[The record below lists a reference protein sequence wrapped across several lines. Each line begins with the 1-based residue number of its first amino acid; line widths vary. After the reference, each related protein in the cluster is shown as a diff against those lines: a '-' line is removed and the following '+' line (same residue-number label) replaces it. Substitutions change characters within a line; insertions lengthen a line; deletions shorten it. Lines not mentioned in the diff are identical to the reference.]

1 METLFASKLK
11 KKEKNKHLTEPSEV
25 SLVRRVLRRDGRM
38 NEENNFEPEDWFWD
52 DVEPEEYEEQ
62 EDGE

>member
-11 KKEKNKHLTEPSEV
+11 KKEGNKHLTEPSEV

-38 NEENNFEPEDWFWD
+38 NEENDFEPEDWFWD
-52 DVEPEEYEEQ
+52 DVDPEEYEEQ

>member
-1 METLFASKLK
+1 M
-11 KKEKNKHLTEPSEV
+11 

-38 NEENNFEPEDWFWD
+38 NEENDFEPEDWFWD
-52 DVEPEEYEEQ
+52 DVDPEEYEEQ